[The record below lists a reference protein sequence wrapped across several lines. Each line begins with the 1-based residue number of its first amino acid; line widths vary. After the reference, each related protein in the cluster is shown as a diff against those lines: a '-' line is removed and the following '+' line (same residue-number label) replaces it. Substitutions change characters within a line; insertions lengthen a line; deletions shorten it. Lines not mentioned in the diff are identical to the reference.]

1 MNYIKSYP
9 MKKIYTVILSLF
21 TLTAWSQDIPMQVIA
36 AGGGYFENTSAG
48 LSISWTLGEVAY
60 TTLTSVDF
68 ILTQG
73 FQQGNLFTTSVDKPE
88 ITQNDIT
95 IYPNPVRDYVKVKF
109 EIPNASGKVTFD
121 LYDITGRKVISKVMN
136 VEQSVPTE
144 LNLSEIRSG
153 IYLLKVMLEKD
164 NLNRIVKLIKE

>member
-1 MNYIKSYP
+1 
-9 MKKIYTVILSLF
+9 MKKIYTAILSLF

-60 TTLTSVDF
+60 TTLSTSSY

-73 FQQGNLFTTSVDKPE
+73 FQQGNLFTTSVDKPT
-88 ITQNDIT
+88 ITVNDIA
-95 IYPNPVRDYVKVKF
+95 IYPNPAKDFVKVKVD
-109 EIPNASGKVTFD
+109 IPNIEGKATFD
-121 LYDITGRKVISKVMN
+121 LYDITGRKVISKEMAI
-136 VEQSVPTE
+136 EQSVPVE

-153 IYLLKVMLEKD
+153 IYLLKVTLEKD
-164 NLNRIVKLIKE
+164 NLNRIVKLVKE

>member
-1 MNYIKSYP
+1 
-9 MKKIYTVILSLF
+9 MKKFYTLILSLF

-36 AGGGYFENTSAG
+36 AGGGYFENSSAG

-60 TTLTSVDF
+60 TTLTSADF

-73 FQQGNLFTTSVDKPE
+73 FQQGNLFTTSIDKPG

-95 IYPNPVRDYVKVKF
+95 IYPNPARDYVKVKF
-109 EIPNASGKVTFD
+109 EIPNASGKATFD

-136 VEQSVPTE
+136 VEQSVPAE
-144 LNLSEIRSG
+144 LNLSELRSG
-153 IYLLKVMLEKD
+153 IYLLKVTLEKD
-164 NLNRIVKLIKE
+164 NLNRIVKLVKE